1 MSEMRKHVVLLAFGV
16 IVSSMTATV
25 AGCGSSALLEQDSA
39 PSITAVP
46 VREAA
51 VIARSG
57 PGPTSTPAP
66 TAVPSPMPSPVPA
79 ANPSPT
85 LSPVPMAV
93 PSPTSSPV
101 PAPDPTP
108 TPSPVPA
115 ADDGLEFMPNDSLET
130 SGKDEGITEV
140 GQGASQKSGSP
151 TGPVQGPAYTW
162 EDGDRTLTAYLQ
174 ADLVVEKGS
183 DGMPRDIIEAD
194 DGGTNV
200 VRSADIQSEGNTLP
214 VFRSESGSL
223 MTLPGGILLVLSA
236 ERSQA
241 ETDAFFSDN
250 DVKMDRVSE
259 LSYVANGF
267 FVETEPGYPSLDL
280 ANRLAALDGVEV
292 SSPNWGRE
300 ATPK

>member
-1 MSEMRKHVVLLAFGV
+1 
-16 IVSSMTATV
+16 
-25 AGCGSSALLEQDSA
+25 
-39 PSITAVP
+39 
-46 VREAA
+46 
-51 VIARSG
+51 
-57 PGPTSTPAP
+57 
-66 TAVPSPMPSPVPA
+66 
-79 ANPSPT
+79 
-85 LSPVPMAV
+85 
-93 PSPTSSPV
+93 
-101 PAPDPTP
+101 
-108 TPSPVPA
+108 
-115 ADDGLEFMPNDSLET
+115 MPNDSLET

-162 EDGDRTLTAYLQ
+162 EDGDRTLTVYLQ
-174 ADLVVEKGS
+174 TDLVVDKGS
-183 DGMPRDIIEAD
+183 DGLPRDIVEAD
-194 DGGTNV
+194 DGGANI
-200 VRSADIQSEGNTLP
+200 VRSADAQSEGDTLP

-267 FVETEPGYPSLDL
+267 FIETAPGYPSLDL

>member
-1 MSEMRKHVVLLAFGV
+1 MSEMRKLVFLLAFSV
-16 IVSSMTATV
+16 IVPGLTA
-25 AGCGSSALLEQDSA
+25 ALPGCGPSA
-39 PSITAVP
+39 PTEQVAAPMKTAASP
-46 VREAA
+46 QEAA
-51 VIARSG
+51 VIVRYSPAAS
-57 PGPTSTPAP
+57 PTS
-66 TAVPSPMPSPVPA
+66 SPVPA

-85 LSPVPMAV
+85 PSPVP
-93 PSPTSSPV
+93 T
-101 PAPDPTP
+101 PDPTP
-108 TPSPVPA
+108 TPSPVPTPDPSPTPSPVPA
-115 ADDGLEFMPNDSLET
+115 SDDGLEFMPNDSLET

-236 ERSQA
+236 ERSQE

-250 DVKMDRVSE
+250 DISMDRVSE

-267 FVETEPGYPSLDL
+267 FIETAPGFPSLDL
-280 ANRLAALDGVEV
+280 ANRLAGMDGVEV